1 MLGVIVRLLVALVAA
16 LAFAL
21 AARPKLRAGLI
32 AEFYDPATL
41 PALPADLRI
50 HHEATAQDC
59 AVRLVGLLPA
69 AMARIERVHGV
80 RFAKQPVVGVYGSFE
95 NYARANGLGNAGIA
109 GVTRFGRILLSP
121 TLCGEEADRLDAV
134 LTHELS
140 HAHFFGWRRG
150 RTPAPPAWF
159 TEGLAVM
166 ASDGGGAE
174 GVSDDAA
181 RRAIRADVRVILDD
195 RAWTDFSAIHF
206 TKEPACVAPCDLWTY
221 RQRLAFRQAGLFVY
235 WLRAGNPEKFARLLR
250 HLEQGETFDDAFMA
264 LSGAAPQTLWQ
275 AFIDGIANA
284 RVTDHLPE

>member
-1 MLGVIVRLLVALVAA
+1 MHGVIVRLLVALVAA

-21 AARPKLRAGLI
+21 AARPKLRAALI

-50 HHEATAQDC
+50 HHEATAKEC
-59 AVRLVGLLPA
+59 AVRIVGLLPA

-80 RFAKQPVVGVYGSFE
+80 RFAKQPVIGVYGSFE

-174 GVSDDAA
+174 GVSDDEA

-195 RAWTDFSAIHF
+195 RTWTDFSAIHF
-206 TKEPACVAPCDLWTY
+206 TKEPDCVAPCDLWTY

-250 HLEQGETFDDAFMA
+250 QLEQGGTFDDAFDTTF
-264 LSGAAPQTLWQ
+264 GETPKRLWRF
-275 AFIDGIANA
+275 FIDDVAPALPGS
-284 RVTDHLPE
+284 HLPE